1 MYTYI
6 RMFIFINILIYFIY
20 ILYICNTYLYYLFII
35 YSFSVSNP
43 YLSQFIVPIFK
54 IIIQTLKPFFTA
66 VPDFSFSLS
75 LINQTIWFFSS
86 TSRYNYIEGT
96 KLFVTFLD
104 EVSKIKKT
112 SVWYCAV
119 LDLTTVKLQGQQ
131 CLTLT
136 IVL

>member
-1 MYTYI
+1 
-6 RMFIFINILIYFIY
+6 MFIFINILIYFIY

-75 LINQTIWFFSS
+75 LINQTI
-86 TSRYNYIEGT
+86 
-96 KLFVTFLD
+96 
-104 EVSKIKKT
+104 
-112 SVWYCAV
+112 
-119 LDLTTVKLQGQQ
+119 
-131 CLTLT
+131 
-136 IVL
+136 